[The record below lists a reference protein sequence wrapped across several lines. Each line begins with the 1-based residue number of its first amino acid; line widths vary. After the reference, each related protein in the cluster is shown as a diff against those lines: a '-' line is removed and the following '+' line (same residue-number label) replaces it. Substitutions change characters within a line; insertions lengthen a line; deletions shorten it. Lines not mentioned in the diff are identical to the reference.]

1 MLKYMVVLVDSFCLR
16 KANSL
21 TETLKSVYYLFIY
34 RTLSHQF
41 TMIVISQQSEKR
53 RTSRITL
60 VDVSAYQ
67 LFALC

>member
-1 MLKYMVVLVDSFCLR
+1 MLKYMVVLVDSFCLH
-16 KANSL
+16 KATSL
-21 TETLKSVYYLFIY
+21 TETLKSVYHLFIY

-53 RTSRITL
+53 RISRITL

>member
-21 TETLKSVYYLFIY
+21 TETLKSVYLFIY

-53 RTSRITL
+53 RISRITL